1 MPRKFS
7 FLLLAMIIPPSTW
20 SVELT
25 DYTNPD
31 SFYQRASVESRFN
44 MKSGNQ
50 DQTSFQGS
58 LKGDYEVNYS
68 TSPLVLSTISKGF
81 FNTNRGDKEGSP
93 TEKSYNFTARGA
105 ADRYFDPN
113 SLFLGYGSLEL
124 GYRKL
129 VGRSADDP
137 LIKLG
142 GGVGYGRLIN
152 ATPLAE
158 VLRFVEELKEYGLL
172 NTKEL
177 SDNTYLELAAVVAR
191 EEEYKSKY
199 GLMDYKF
206 YWIND
211 LEKALQKAG
220 VLKNNTLG
228 TVGVIRVQDVL
239 IERRITTI
247 RKHGWLVKAGIGYIA
262 SNYDDTRSDPSL
274 DASFDYAVPFTHKLQ
289 LTEFARYS
297 TVLKGDVTHDLYN
310 QLSVTYE
317 VSDRIDWENI
327 WDLNLLLPTKDN
339 AEDSITNNFSSSFRY
354 YISNFIDASVTL
366 SLTKVNDDKPGNDD
380 VDASLMFGITYR
392 IR

>member
-1 MPRKFS
+1 MPRKLS
-7 FLLLAMIIPPSTW
+7 FLLLVLIIPPSTW

-50 DQTSFQGS
+50 DQTSFQGN

-68 TSPLVLSTISKGF
+68 TAPLVLSATSKGF
-81 FNTNRGDKEGSP
+81 FNTTRGDKDGSP
-93 TEKSYNFTARGA
+93 TEKSYNFNVRGA
-105 ADRYFDPN
+105 ADKYFDPN

-129 VGRSADDP
+129 VGRNADDP
-137 LIKLG
+137 LIKIG
-142 GGVGYGRLIN
+142 AGVGYGRLIN

-177 SDNTYLELAAVVAR
+177 SNDTYLELAAIVAR

-199 GLMDYKF
+199 GLTEYKF

-211 LEKALQKAG
+211 LERALQKAG

-247 RKHGWLVKAGIGYIA
+247 RKHGWLVKAGIGYLA

-274 DASFDYAVPFTHKLQ
+274 DASFEYAVPFTHKLQ
-289 LTEFARYS
+289 FNEFARYS
-297 TVLKGDVTHDLYN
+297 TVLKGDVTHDFYN

-317 VSDRIDWENI
+317 VSDRIDWENV
-327 WDLNLLLPTKDN
+327 WDLSLLLPTKDN

-366 SLTKVNDDKPGNDD
+366 NLTKVNDDKPGNDD